1 LQVWRW
7 RQQYLAQLRG
17 QPLPE
22 MVHLIQ
28 WLEDHIP
35 QSDSDTQVTCVSHG
49 DYRHA
54 SLTPKSL
61 SGSSSALNQK
71 PFFSVICSSLIIE
84 RDTSEFY
91 DSCRA
96 KLPAGFFPSRPL
108 PIDIPLRNDKCMLH
122 VPLTA
127 SLPFQNSELLA
138 QIDAP
143 WGLTIRMPAMS
154 LLIR

>member
-1 LQVWRW
+1 VLDKQDRGRVLAVLDWELSTLGHPVADLAYSCMPYHLPTDGDQTGLQ
-7 RQQYLAQLRG
+7 A
-17 QPLPE
+17 LPE
-22 MVHLIQ
+22 
-28 WLEDHIP
+28 
-35 QSDSDTQVTCVSHG
+35 
-49 DYRHA
+49 
-54 SLTPKSL
+54 
-61 SGSSSALNQK
+61 
-71 PFFSVICSSLIIE
+71 
-84 RDTSEFY
+84 
-91 DSCRA
+91 